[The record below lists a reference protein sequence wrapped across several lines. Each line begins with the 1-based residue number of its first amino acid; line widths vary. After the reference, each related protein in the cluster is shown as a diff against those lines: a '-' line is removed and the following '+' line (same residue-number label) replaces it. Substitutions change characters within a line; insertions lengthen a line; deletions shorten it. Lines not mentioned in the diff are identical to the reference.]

1 MKAGPMKI
9 FAHLPACFR
18 YWHFSHSLR
27 PCRCDAYQ
35 EIQAIWAK
43 LDEHSDGLDALD
55 RGIVEAG
62 DAIGATDERLGKVV
76 EAIREEARTLWAKT
90 DEIAEIACSAERQAA
105 KANAR
110 IDRVTEV
117 MGQVTGDPLPSYEVS
132 RDELEAA
139 TPIPPGSNESLSRE
153 LDSTDEEMLAALAT
167 ELWGHDEYLEI
178 VAEHESQRNGG
189 AS

>member
-9 FAHLPACFR
+9 FAHLPACLR

-62 DAIGATDERLGKVV
+62 QMALD
-76 EAIREEARTLWAKT
+76 
-90 DEIAEIACSAERQAA
+90 AERKAA
-105 KANAR
+105 KAGAQVEAMLGWIR
-110 IDRVTEV
+110 DRAA
-117 MGQVTGDPLPSYEVS
+117 
-132 RDELEAA
+132 EAGLRETA
-139 TPIPPGSNESLSRE
+139 RE
-153 LDSTDEEMLAALAT
+153 LPLSPRETGALLGLEKELAADDVLAAVC
-167 ELWGHDEYLEI
+167 EMFGSLP
-178 VAEHESQRNGG
+178 GG